1 MEHDKVTT
9 MFAHTLN
16 DDIKWTLRNAYK
28 KTKTPLWKTLEKKI
42 ESSRSNRSEINISK
56 LENLTKEG
64 ENIIIPGK
72 VLGNGTLTHKLNVTS
87 FSISIPAMKKIL
99 DAGGKVITINDL
111 VNQHPNGK
119 GVRIIG

>member
-1 MEHDKVTT
+1 

-42 ESSRSNRSEINISK
+42 ESSRSNRSEINIGK
-56 LENLTKEG
+56 LENLTKDG
-64 ENIIIPGK
+64 ENIIVPGK
-72 VLGNGTLTHKLNVTS
+72 VLGNGTLTHKLNITS
-87 FSISIPAMKKIL
+87 FSISISAMKKIF

>member
-1 MEHDKVTT
+1 

-16 DDIKWTLRNAYK
+16 YYIKWTLLNEYK
-28 KTKTPLWKTLEKKI
+28 KTKTPLWK
-42 ESSRSNRSEINISK
+42 K
-56 LENLTKEG
+56 LENLTKDG

-72 VLGNGTLTHKLNVTS
+72 VLGNGTLTHKLNVAS

-99 DAGGKVITINDL
+99 DSGGKVITINDL

>member
-9 MFAHTLN
+9 MFVHTLN

-42 ESSRSNRSEINISK
+42 ESSRSNRSEINIDK
-56 LENLTKEG
+56 LENLTKDG

-72 VLGNGTLTHKLNVTS
+72 VLGDGVLTHKLNVAS
-87 FSISIPAMKKIL
+87 FSISIPAIKKIL
-99 DAGGKVITINDL
+99 DAGGKVITINDF
-111 VNQHPNGK
+111 VNQHPDGK
-119 GVRIIG
+119 GVRLIG

>member
-42 ESSRSNRSEINISK
+42 ESSRSNRSEINIGK
-56 LENLTKEG
+56 LENLTKDG
-64 ENIIIPGK
+64 ENIIVPGK
-72 VLGNGTLTHKLNVTS
+72 VLGNGTLTHKLN
-87 FSISIPAMKKIL
+87 
-99 DAGGKVITINDL
+99 ITFLNFNFGNEKDI
-111 VNQHPNGK
+111 
-119 GVRIIG
+119 

>member
-16 DDIKWTLRNAYK
+16 DNIKWTLRIAYK
-28 KTKTPLWKTLEKKI
+28 KNKTPLWKTLEKKI
-42 ESSRSNRSEINISK
+42 DGSRSNQSEINISK
-56 LENLTKEG
+56 LETLTNDG
-64 ENIIIPGK
+64 ENIVIPGK
-72 VLGNGTLTHKLNVTS
+72 VLGNGTLNHKLNVTS
-87 FSISIPAMKKIL
+87 FSISIQAMKKIL

-111 VNQHPNGK
+111 VTQHPNGK